1 MGQSTTPA
9 ASSSPT
15 DAGNLQWQYDLG
27 AAETTA
33 RSINKNMLVFF
44 VAKGNHWVEKYES
57 DFFTNPAVRAAL
69 DKFVLVKVD
78 FPENTRLAYQLEIYG
93 AGMIAITDSTAGKIK
108 TITAIPSTPADLVP
122 LLDVPTMAAKP

>member
-1 MGQSTTPA
+1 MGQPAAGAASTPA
-9 ASSSPT
+9 P

-33 RSINKNMLVFF
+33 RSINKNLLVFF
-44 VAKGNHWVEKYES
+44 VAKGNLVAQKYEA
-57 DFFTNPAVRAAL
+57 DYFTNPAVRAAL

-108 TITAIPSTPADLVP
+108 TITAIPKTPEELVP
-122 LLDVPTMAAKP
+122 MLDVPSGAVKP